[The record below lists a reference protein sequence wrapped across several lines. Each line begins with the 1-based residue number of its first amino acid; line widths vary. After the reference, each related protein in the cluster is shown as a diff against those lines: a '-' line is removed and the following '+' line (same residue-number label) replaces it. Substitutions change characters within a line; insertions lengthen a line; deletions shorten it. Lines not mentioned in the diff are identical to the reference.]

1 MTCESPGLMRTALW
15 APVNILT
22 HMYPIRTSGSLRGWE
37 GEGERDGSVDE
48 PAAEPLV
55 LVLSIID
62 TVRTSKKPGI
72 GRSLRPA
79 WGGP

>member
-1 MTCESPGLMRTALW
+1 MRTALW

-55 LVLSIID
+55 LVLSIIEKI
-62 TVRTSKKPGI
+62 RYGQAKNRG
-72 GRSLRPA
+72 
-79 WGGP
+79 

>member
-1 MTCESPGLMRTALW
+1 MRTALW

-62 TVRTSKKPGI
+62 TVRTSKKPGL
-72 GRSLRPA
+72 GGDPRPLG
-79 WGGP
+79 WSEIPELTD

>member
-1 MTCESPGLMRTALW
+1 MRTALW

-62 TVRTSKKPGI
+62 TVRTSTKPGF
-72 GRSLRPA
+72 GRDARPR
-79 WGGP
+79 GGS

>member
-1 MTCESPGLMRTALW
+1 MRTALW
-15 APVNILT
+15 APVNIVP
-22 HMYPIRTSGSLRGWE
+22 HMYPIRTSGSLRGWG

-62 TVRTSKKPGI
+62 TVRTSKKPGL
-72 GRSLRPA
+72 GGDMRPSESNTD
-79 WGGP
+79 

>member
-1 MTCESPGLMRTALW
+1 MRTALW
-15 APVNILT
+15 APVNIVPHT
-22 HMYPIRTSGSLRGWE
+22 YPIRTSGSLRGWE

-62 TVRTSKKPGI
+62 TVRTSKKPGL
-72 GRSLRPA
+72 GGDPRPLG
-79 WGGP
+79 WSEIPELTD

>member
-1 MTCESPGLMRTALW
+1 MRTALW

-22 HMYPIRTSGSLRGWE
+22 HMYPIRTSGSPRGWE

-48 PAAEPLV
+48 PAVEPLV

-62 TVRTSKKPGI
+62 TVRTSKKTGF
-72 GRSLRPA
+72 GRDLRSR
-79 WGGP
+79 GGS

>member
-1 MTCESPGLMRTALW
+1 MRTALW

-55 LVLSIID
+55 LVSSIID
-62 TVRTSKKPGI
+62 TVRTSTKPGL
-72 GRSLRPA
+72 GRDARPR
-79 WGGP
+79 GGS

>member
-1 MTCESPGLMRTALW
+1 MRTALW
-15 APVNILT
+15 APVNIVPHT
-22 HMYPIRTSGSLRGWE
+22 YSIRKSGSLRGWK

-62 TVRTSKKPGI
+62 TVRTSKKPGF
-72 GRSLRPA
+72 GRDPRPR
-79 WGGP
+79 GGS